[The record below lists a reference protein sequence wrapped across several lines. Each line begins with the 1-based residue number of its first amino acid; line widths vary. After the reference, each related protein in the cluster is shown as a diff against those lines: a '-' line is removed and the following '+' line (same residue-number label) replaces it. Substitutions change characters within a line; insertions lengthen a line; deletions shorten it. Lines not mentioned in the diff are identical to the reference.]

1 MYLCIITYQLNVC
14 SNEEIFINFSISL
27 SYKICAGHSDTFF
40 YNVRNLKKNMS
51 MRVSIQIE
59 HPLCKVACMHRLYLI
74 VL

>member
-1 MYLCIITYQLNVC
+1 MYNYPSDVC
-14 SNEEIFINFSISL
+14 SNEEFFINFSISL
-27 SYKICAGHSDTFF
+27 STKYVLDILTLFLIMSE
-40 YNVRNLKKNMS
+40 NIKKNMS